1 MSATRK
7 LVILVSVLALGLGGL
22 AVGIAAGAGDDGFQA
37 RAPVSQQDDDG
48 DGGETGQS
56 DDADGSPTSDDSR
69 DDDADGSEAEETDDA
84 DEALT
89 GVAAQKAADAGV
101 EVAGGGTAVAV
112 ESDDDGAG
120 YEVEVRKDDGGEA
133 EVELDR
139 SFNVRDGAEDDD

>member
-7 LVILVSVLALGLGGL
+7 LVILVSVIALGLGGL

-37 RAPVSQQDDDG
+37 RAPVSQQDDDR
-48 DGGETGQS
+48 DGAETGQS
-56 DDADGSPTSDDSR
+56 
-69 DDDADGSEAEETDDA
+69 DDADGSEAEETDDA
-84 DEALT
+84 DEALA
-89 GVAAQKAADAGV
+89 GEAAQKAADAGV